1 MRYVRMLS
9 NSVVAGAVAAAYLVV
24 LVLQLNP
31 AVRLNDAGT
40 WRLAGT
46 IWAGYGVNFVAASYA
61 LIVIR
66 QVLATDAFSPG
77 WFSVRVLSVYCASAA
92 LAASALMW
100 LNLRGFRATLDDEA
114 ARRMAIGAA
123 AMTLCAVAFSGL
135 ALLRYSVGRRGGRV
149 GGFVAAVLMLGSL
162 GLPLAARGL
171 GHGDTGGGR
180 RLDLGALPVRP
191 ALDAHVVMLGI
202 DGASLGIIS
211 PAAADGRLPN
221 FGRLLDGGASL
232 HLATLRPTQPGP
244 VWTAIA
250 TGKLPSRDGVRSAA
264 TYVAASGGDASLD
277 LLPDFCFAH
286 GLVNAGLLVEVT
298 QTSAALTAQPIW
310 SILGR
315 AGVSST
321 IVRWPLTYPAQPL
334 LGTMITDQLHRAS
347 EIALALDDPGLTY
360 PTELA
365 DDVRPAAVDAS
376 GIAAQAEDNTPG
388 AGYPAAAALSI
399 DRRYVDL
406 TDRLAARSRTGF
418 VALRLEGID
427 ATSHYFLRQAMPQ
440 AFGDV
445 SDEEQRLYG
454 QVLEQYYRYVDT
466 EIGRLL
472 DRLGPHDLLLVVSPF
487 GMEPLSPAKRLLEH
501 SLGNAAL
508 SGSHERAPD
517 GFVLAY
523 GAPVRA
529 GRLPRGAVVDL
540 TPTVLYF
547 LGLPVGR
554 DMDGFARTDIFT
566 RDFTASRPIAYIP
579 TYER

>member
-1 MRYVRMLS
+1 
-9 NSVVAGAVAAAYLVV
+9 
-24 LVLQLNP
+24 
-31 AVRLNDAGT
+31 
-40 WRLAGT
+40 
-46 IWAGYGVNFVAASYA
+46 
-61 LIVIR
+61 
-66 QVLATDAFSPG
+66 
-77 WFSVRVLSVYCASAA
+77 
-92 LAASALMW
+92 MW
-100 LNLRGFRATLDDEA
+100 LNLRGFRSTLDDEA

-123 AMTLCAVAFSGL
+123 VVTVCAVAFCGL

-149 GGFVAAVLMLGSL
+149 GGFVVAVLMLGSL
-162 GLPLAARGL
+162 GLPLLARGP
-171 GHGDTGGGR
+171 GHVNTTGGR
-180 RLDLGALPVRP
+180 RLDLGPLPVRQ
-191 ALDAHVVMLGI
+191 ALDAHVVLLGI

-221 FGRLLDGGASL
+221 FGRLLDGGASF

-264 TYVAASGGDASLD
+264 TYVAATGGSASLD

-298 QTSAALTAQPIW
+298 QTSAALAAQPIW

-315 AGVSST
+315 GGVSST

-334 LGTMITDQLHRAS
+334 LGTMVTDQYHRAS
-347 EIALALDDPGLTY
+347 ELARALNEPGLTY
-360 PTELA
+360 PAELA
-365 DDVRPAAVDAS
+365 DDLRDQTPDASPRPAPQTDS
-376 GIAAQAEDNTPG
+376 EPG
-388 AGYPAAAALSI
+388 PEYPAAPALSI
-399 DRRYVDL
+399 DRRYIDL
-406 TDRLAARSRTGF
+406 ADRLEARSRTGLT
-418 VALRLEGID
+418 ALRLEGLD
-427 ATSHYFLRQAMPQ
+427 TTSHYFLRQAMPQ

-445 SDEEQRLYG
+445 TDEEQRLYG
-454 QVLEQYYRYVDT
+454 QVLEQYYRFVDT

-523 GAPVRA
+523 GGPVRA
-529 GRLPRGAVVDL
+529 GRQARGAVVDI

-554 DMDGFARTDIFT
+554 DMDGFARTDVFT